1 MMVMYGGLAGSFW
14 WVMLTFTVFQFIVIQ
29 LSSDGVKKA
38 VRLSFLKMDNNSYQ
52 FYYL

>member
-29 LSSDGVKKA
+29 LSSVGVKKA
-38 VRLSFLKMDNNSYQ
+38 VRGFIYSLNYC
-52 FYYL
+52 